1 MTIFYA
7 EEIFMELKNL
17 FKIKYELLL
26 SFEDEVEKRSFQ
38 TDEEREAYRKG
49 FEKAIQLFFVE
60 NMEEILDP
68 TDDKEAA

>member
-1 MTIFYA
+1 MD
-7 EEIFMELKNL
+7 LKNL

-26 SFEDEVEKRSFQ
+26 SFEDDIEKRKFQ
-38 TDEEREAYRKG
+38 TNEEREAYRKG

-68 TDDKEAA
+68 AEDKDAA